1 MAIAKDP
8 WVKDKL
14 KEIARA
20 KDRIQ
25 LHEGDTRNLLY
36 SLHEVYCNGQR
47 GVAIKNLTIGEFNS
61 IPGSSLDNAQC
72 ARVKN
77 HKTGKVGPAPV
88 VYALPYLHKAVKNY
102 IKLFRVGASDESAVF
117 INSLGNQVDPRYPH
131 EYLKNM
137 VIKKLG
143 ILNNEQLTKLS
154 SKAWRKV
161 LTYLPTYLVTLFTN
175 FPPRPGPTG
184 PKIILMKM

>member
-25 LHEGDTRNLLY
+25 LPEGDTRNFLY
-36 SLHEVYCNGQR
+36 SLHEVFCNGQR

-61 IPGSSLDNAQC
+61 IPESSLDAAQC
-72 ARVKN
+72 ARVKD

-88 VYALPYLHKAVKNY
+88 VYVLPYMHKAVKNY
-102 IKLFRVGASDESAVF
+102 IKLFRDGAPDESAVF

-131 EYLKNM
+131 EYLKNTD
-137 VIKKLG
+137 IKRLG
-143 ILNNEQLTKLS
+143 IIDKEQFIELTF
-154 SKAWRKV
+154 KAWREV
-161 LTYLPTYLVTLFTN
+161 LVT
-175 FPPRPGPTG
+175 
-184 PKIILMKM
+184 